1 MKSITAGEIVNILT
15 ELSVEANTVLRKDVL
30 GALKKS
36 LREETNKKARRILQ
50 MIIQNACLAKKE
62 KIAICQDTGMPV
74 VFVEIG
80 SQVRIVGGELSTAI
94 NKGIEKGYRKGY
106 LRRSIVKDPLRRT
119 GPSGFSP
126 CIIHIKTTNGNKL
139 RLTLMPKGFGSE
151 NVTTLVMLRP
161 TDGPVKIKEAVV
173 RTVRQKGSGAC
184 PPLVIGL
191 GIGGTAEKAV
201 ELSKL
206 ALIKPLNRRNPE
218 PHLAGLEKA
227 ILREVNRLKIGPM
240 GLGGKTTALA
250 VNILTHPTHIAGL
263 PLGISLSCHALR
275 SVTRTL

>member
-1 MKSITAGEIVNILT
+1 MKSISAGEIVNILT

-36 LREETNKKARRILQ
+36 LREETNKRARRILG

-80 SQVRIVGGELSTAI
+80 SQVRIVGGLLSTAI

-126 CIIHIKTTNGNKL
+126 AIVHIKTTGGNKL

-161 TDGPVKIKEAVV
+161 TDGPAKIKEVV
-173 RTVRQKGSGAC
+173 VKTVRQKGSGAC

-206 ALIKPLNRRNPE
+206 ALIRPLNRRNSE

-227 ILREVNRLKIGPM
+227 ILRDVNRLKIGPM

-263 PLGISLSCHALR
+263 PLGISLNCHALR
-275 SVTRTL
+275 SATRTL

>member
-1 MKSITAGEIVNILT
+1 MKRITAGEIVNILT

-36 LREETNKKARRILQ
+36 LREETNKRARRILE

-80 SQVRIVGGELSTAI
+80 SQVRIVGGELSAAI

-106 LRRSIVKDPLRRT
+106 LRRSIVKDPLKRT

-126 CIIHIKTTNGNKL
+126 AIVHIKTTNGNKL

-161 TDGPVKIKEAVV
+161 TDGPAKIKEVV
-173 RTVRQKGSGAC
+173 VKTVRQKGSGAC

-206 ALIKPLNRRNPE
+206 ALIRPLNRRNPE